1 MDTRTK
7 SVIATLCFAALMIG
21 TDFTGAL
28 LLVVPIEREFSADI
42 TTTQWVLNIYAL
54 TFSMVIVAGGRLGD
68 MYGRRRFLLIGLVI
82 FILASLVCA
91 LAPSIGWLIAARGVQ
106 GVGSA
111 MIWPCIIGMATTVVD
126 EKDRGVVMG
135 LIIGATASGNVIGP
149 VIAGVFSGLGDWRL
163 FFFVN
168 VAMALVSALLIWRI
182 LKTETAERI
191 DERIDYGGMIVLS
204 VAILALLYAL
214 DVGADWGWGSPPVI
228 GLFVLFAVL
237 LVVFPF
243 IERMVKD
250 PMVPPAMIH
259 NKEFMLT
266 LSTNG
271 LIVPAFFLSFL
282 YFPQYLHKVMGWSVL
297 SSSFGM
303 LPLMISIAG
312 VSMIAGRFYNRLGP
326 RRLLFTGYI
335 LTALGL
341 VWVIVMAPAWG
352 YIGIVP
358 PMLLIGL
365 GAGIAIGPAGAAAVS
380 AVDAS
385 RAGLAGGLSFMFH
398 LGLGAVGVAAGT
410 AIMYD
415 TSRRAL
421 GQNLEQAGIT
431 MSSADQAMLND
442 GAALG
447 EAGTTILSHFSAADS
462 DKILSALSNAFT
474 TGLHGAYWMALVSVI
489 LGLIVIYCIDEKK
502 LSGADG

>member
-1 MDTRTK
+1 M
-7 SVIATLCFAALMIG
+7 
-21 TDFTGAL
+21 
-28 LLVVPIEREFSADI
+28 
-42 TTTQWVLNIYAL
+42 
-54 TFSMVIVAGGRLGD
+54 
-68 MYGRRRFLLIGLVI
+68 GRRRFLLIGLVI

-365 GAGIAIGPAGAAAVS
+365 GAGIAIGSGGCGCGQCGRCIAR
-380 AVDAS
+380 
-385 RAGLAGGLSFMFH
+385 RAGRRSFVHVPLRIGRRGRRRRDGDHVRHQPTGAWSKSGTGGHYHVIRRSGDAQRWAPLLARQ
-398 LGLGAVGVAAGT
+398 V
-410 AIMYD
+410 
-415 TSRRAL
+415 RR
-421 GQNLEQAGIT
+421 
-431 MSSADQAMLND
+431 
-442 GAALG
+442 
-447 EAGTTILSHFSAADS
+447 FSA
-462 DKILSALSNAFT
+462 ISAPPTATRF
-474 TGLHGAYWMALVSVI
+474 
-489 LGLIVIYCIDEKK
+489 
-502 LSGADG
+502 